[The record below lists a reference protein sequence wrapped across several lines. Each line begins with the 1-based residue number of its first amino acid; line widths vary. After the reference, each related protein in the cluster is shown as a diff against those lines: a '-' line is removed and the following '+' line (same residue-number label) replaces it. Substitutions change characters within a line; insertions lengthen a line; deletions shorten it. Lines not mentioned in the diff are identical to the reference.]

1 MGAIMKKVYVGILIC
16 LVIVSAGCGKKY
28 MQETDD
34 TDWEQGTVQNI
45 TDAQSC
51 YVNNKVADD
60 GYGYY
65 FTDGTK
71 GKYYRIYYYDAGCEQ
86 AVPLCSKVNC
96 SHKGEDCDAYYTAD
110 QCYNGYIWYQ
120 NGHLFRLEYDTK
132 TGDMKLIYFDK
143 DGSNEKSAGVLWN
156 GENVVMNKVSD
167 YEKNMILHKGYI
179 YYCYET
185 DMQEETTVYRL
196 KIDGSGEKEQIGIV
210 EKPEIEVKN
219 QTIAVR
225 NNQNRV
231 YITVDYSVKDT
242 AQHYME
248 LYEYR
253 LENGGFS
260 RKMTEQ
266 AELDYAYQYDESGEH
281 IIGVTG
287 EGYRAVDLRNIAF
300 DDDGNMY
307 VYQSITGK
315 VLKCN
320 IDTGENVQIYQDD
333 GYGIIECAGD
343 CLYLNQKDTGSFDKQ
358 YKITVIDLSGNYIK
372 QIDCQTAANSY
383 PSGKNDIF
391 MKKRVS
397 SEQRVNSEGK
407 NIMVEYLLYDMT
419 TGESKVILEGTA

>member
-1 MGAIMKKVYVGILIC
+1 
-16 LVIVSAGCGKKY
+16 
-28 MQETDD
+28 
-34 TDWEQGTVQNI
+34 
-45 TDAQSC
+45 
-51 YVNNKVADD
+51 
-60 GYGYY
+60 
-65 FTDGTK
+65 
-71 GKYYRIYYYDAGCEQ
+71 
-86 AVPLCSKVNC
+86 
-96 SHKGEDCDAYYTAD
+96 
-110 QCYNGYIWYQ
+110 
-120 NGHLFRLEYDTK
+120 
-132 TGDMKLIYFDK
+132 
-143 DGSNEKSAGVLWN
+143 
-156 GENVVMNKVSD
+156 
-167 YEKNMILHKGYI
+167 
-179 YYCYET
+179 
-185 DMQEETTVYRL
+185 
-196 KIDGSGEKEQIGIV
+196 
-210 EKPEIEVKN
+210 VKN

-287 EGYRAVDLRNIAF
+287 EGYGAVDLRNIAF

-320 IDTGENVQIYQDD
+320 IDTGENVKIYQDD

>member
-1 MGAIMKKVYVGILIC
+1 M
-16 LVIVSAGCGKKY
+16 
-28 MQETDD
+28 
-34 TDWEQGTVQNI
+34 
-45 TDAQSC
+45 
-51 YVNNKVADD
+51 
-60 GYGYY
+60 
-65 FTDGTK
+65 
-71 GKYYRIYYYDAGCEQ
+71 
-86 AVPLCSKVNC
+86 NC
-96 SHKGEDCDAYYTAD
+96 SHKGEDCNAYYTAD

-287 EGYRAVDLRNIAF
+287 EGYGAVDLRNIAF

-320 IDTGENVQIYQDD
+320 IDTEKMCRFIRM
-333 GYGIIECAGD
+333 
-343 CLYLNQKDTGSFDKQ
+343 T
-358 YKITVIDLSGNYIK
+358 
-372 QIDCQTAANSY
+372 
-383 PSGKNDIF
+383 
-391 MKKRVS
+391 
-397 SEQRVNSEGK
+397 
-407 NIMVEYLLYDMT
+407 DM
-419 TGESKVILEGTA
+419 GL

>member
-16 LVIVSAGCGKKY
+16 LVIVIVSAGCGKKY
-28 MQETDD
+28 MQEADD

-179 YYCYET
+179 Y
-185 DMQEETTVYRL
+185 
-196 KIDGSGEKEQIGIV
+196 
-210 EKPEIEVKN
+210 
-219 QTIAVR
+219 
-225 NNQNRV
+225 
-231 YITVDYSVKDT
+231 
-242 AQHYME
+242 
-248 LYEYR
+248 
-253 LENGGFS
+253 
-260 RKMTEQ
+260 
-266 AELDYAYQYDESGEH
+266 
-281 IIGVTG
+281 
-287 EGYRAVDLRNIAF
+287 
-300 DDDGNMY
+300 
-307 VYQSITGK
+307 
-315 VLKCN
+315 
-320 IDTGENVQIYQDD
+320 
-333 GYGIIECAGD
+333 
-343 CLYLNQKDTGSFDKQ
+343 
-358 YKITVIDLSGNYIK
+358 
-372 QIDCQTAANSY
+372 
-383 PSGKNDIF
+383 
-391 MKKRVS
+391 
-397 SEQRVNSEGK
+397 
-407 NIMVEYLLYDMT
+407 
-419 TGESKVILEGTA
+419 